1 MADLQDWAVSRS
13 FELMTSY
20 DSAARR
26 AAIAYM
32 RKVQFGWC
40 EIGEYRDKISA

>member
-1 MADLQDWAVSRS
+1 LGSHSVI
-13 FELMTSY
+13 ELMTSY

-40 EIGEYRDKISA
+40 EIGDYRAKNIGLTI